1 MQKDIFMAL
10 NSDETSFIVKDK
22 NSNTVV
28 MADKI
33 LSVGN
38 VFRRGLIGA
47 WFLDLRFTSGEA
59 VRFIATRE
67 QLVSLKIALINAVE
81 NNARKLRKRMG

>member
-10 NSDETSFIVKDK
+10 NQDETSFIVKDK

-38 VFRRGLIGA
+38 VFRRCLVGS

-59 VRFIATRE
+59 VQVRG
-67 QLVSLKIALINAVE
+67 QS
-81 NNARKLRKRMG
+81 